1 MGTLLSCNKQIGWIC
16 LSLPWNQMGPHPL
29 GVLLR
34 GAFLASKW
42 ASHHT
47 SRGDMY
53 IIYIYIYIRTV
64 GGYTQDYTYQSIR
77 YVCTKYLNKYI
88 YIHTYLRKQ
97 LLADTQGHTCLKLY
111 RKQGTCEAFPHA
123 YRRPSAWWKTP
134 HAHTPSLLRSLS
146 WTLFQNL
153 IRSHGA
159 RSVHLAWNNTPC
171 RCTKEWRSRIPPF
184 LMTPKCCMQCIW
196 SRWYLGTSSGCST

>member
-1 MGTLLSCNKQIGWIC
+1 MRLCRTGHTWALWKQVYIYTVFGICSFGTMGTLLSCNKQIGWIC

-64 GGYTQDYTYQSIR
+64 GGYTQNYTYQSIR

-88 YIHTYLRKQ
+88 YIYIHIC
-97 LLADTQGHTCLKLY
+97 G
-111 RKQGTCEAFPHA
+111 
-123 YRRPSAWWKTP
+123 
-134 HAHTPSLLRSLS
+134 RSC
-146 WTLFQNL
+146 WL
-153 IRSHGA
+153 IHRA
-159 RSVHLAWNNTPC
+159 IRV
-171 RCTKEWRSRIPPF
+171 
-184 LMTPKCCMQCIW
+184 
-196 SRWYLGTSSGCST
+196 